1 MRRALQNIRFKSVMF
16 CTGRLINARAV
27 KNSANGTD
35 QKKTALLL
43 LEPN

>member
-16 CTGRLINARAV
+16 CSGRLINARAV
-27 KNSANGTD
+27 KNSANVME
-35 QKKTALLL
+35 QKKNALLL